1 MLRRVKL
8 SNFIHEDYIADVN
21 ICDEL
26 IKWFHS
32 NKKFHVSGVV
42 GGKVEPAIVPMVK
55 KSTDLSFNL
64 DKNMKKVKVLA
75 SYSKELQFI
84 LERFL
89 RVYAFSNQVVPFG
102 INEPVNIQYY
112 KPYEG
117 YRALHCER
125 SGFKSTIGRH
135 LAFQTYLNTVQDGGE
150 TEFIYQQY
158 KCKAVKGKTLIWP
171 VDWTHSHRGIISP
184 TEDKYIITGWY
195 TFDKI

>member
-1 MLRRVKL
+1 MN
-8 SNFIHEDYIADVN
+8 NFIHEDYIADVN

>member
-1 MLRRVKL
+1 MKL
-8 SNFIHEDYIADVN
+8 NNFIHEDYISDVN
-21 ICDEL
+21 ICDGL

-32 NKKFHVSGVV
+32 NKKFHVSG
-42 GGKVEPAIVPMVK
+42 IVAAAKDQTKDPKLK
-55 KSTDLSFNL
+55 KSTDLPFNL
-64 DKNMKKVKVLA
+64 DNIMKEVKVVG
-75 SYSKELQFI
+75 SYGNELQFI
-84 LERFL
+84 LERYL
-89 RVYAFSNQVVPFG
+89 KVYSLSNQVEPFG

-117 YRALHCER
+117 FTAIHSER

-171 VDWTHSHRGIISP
+171 VDWTHSHRGIVSP